1 MDKRSGRKVFWLGL
15 LLYAASFFLSC
26 VGGRGVF
33 TPKPPSGADCA
44 VDSFFFPWIY
54 VHHHSVGSFLTDA
67 PIENV
72 SIAIS
77 GWINPVFFLA
87 VLFQVIGKTLELTRI
102 LRNVILLM
110 FPFCWIV
117 FLHRHV
123 YPREGYFLWIGGML
137 LVLFSS
143 ELENRRSATECVEL
157 KIRRKSL
164 CLGRVRNSNSC
175 VVT

>member
-1 MDKRSGRKVFWLGL
+1 MDKRSWRTVFWLGL
-15 LLYAASFFLSC
+15 LLYAASFSLSF
-26 VGGRGVF
+26 VGGRGVY

-44 VDSFFFPWIY
+44 FDWFFFPWIY
-54 VHHHSVGSFLTDA
+54 VHFRSMGSFWTDA

-87 VLFQVIGKTLELTRI
+87 VLFQVIGETLKLTRI

-110 FPFCWIV
+110 FSFCWIE
-117 FLHRHV
+117 FLYWHV
-123 YPREGYFLWIGGML
+123 YPREGYFLWIGAML

-143 ELENRRSATECVEL
+143 EVENRRSVTESV
-157 KIRRKSL
+157 S
-164 CLGRVRNSNSC
+164 S
-175 VVT
+175 

>member
-1 MDKRSGRKVFWLGL
+1 MVSALYVHLTLRTRDEHDFGRI
-15 LLYAASFFLSC
+15 
-26 VGGRGVF
+26 
-33 TPKPPSGADCA
+33 
-44 VDSFFFPWIY
+44 DSFFFPWIY